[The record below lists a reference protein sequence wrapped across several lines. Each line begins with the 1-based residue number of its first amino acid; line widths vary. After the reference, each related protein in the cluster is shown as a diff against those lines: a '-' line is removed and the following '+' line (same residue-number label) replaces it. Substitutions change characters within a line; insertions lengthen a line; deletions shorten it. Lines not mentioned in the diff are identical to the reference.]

1 MIEKTLDVTELPVAK
16 TVKDGDQLLLVRPNG
31 DGTKT
36 AMRID
41 GAVLKQTKV
50 KKKVQEQYV
59 IGRVVRPRA
68 CDQGHMVNWYVF
80 GTIDD
85 GGKFIAT
92 IPIQGKII
100 RNNFVYVEKVYIK
113 FEWESENS
121 YSEKALD
128 EQSISFN
135 GQFCICRVPI
145 NYADVVYF
153 KEYGP
158 LVIGIRVDNYEVGL
172 DGRFLAVWLSLR
184 CAPKNIKTASTYH
197 WFEGGYRQY
206 RPVDGDRQFL
216 ANNIDFEARSFS
228 DVFDALR
235 HEAIICKKM
244 CHWNSLG
251 EGKRNADSGYLG
263 RLIFKR
269 LRFSPH
275 KELTIGQH
283 SHAKNVGGLYRAI
296 PIYSICKTK
305 GRPVYFYVRKI
316 VRKLSNG
323 KIITIRSIEWK

>member
-1 MIEKTLDVTELPVAK
+1 MIENKLDVTELPVAE

-41 GAVLKQTKV
+41 GAVLKPPKV

-59 IGRVVRPRA
+59 IGRAVRPQA

-85 GGKFIAT
+85 GGQFIAI

-100 RNNFVYVEKVYIK
+100 RNNLVYVEKVYIK
-113 FEWESENS
+113 FEWDSENR

-128 EQSISFN
+128 EQSISPN

-145 NYADVVYF
+145 NYEDVPQY

-158 LVIGIRVDNYEVGL
+158 LVIGIRVDKYEVGL
-172 DGRFLAVWLSLR
+172 DGRFLAVWLSCR
-184 CAPKNIKTASTYH
+184 CAPKNIKTASTHH

-206 RPVDGDRQFL
+206 RPIDGDRQFL
-216 ANNIDFEARSFS
+216 ANNIDFEAISFS
-228 DVFDALR
+228 DVFYDLR
-235 HEAIICKKM
+235 YEAIICKKM
-244 CHWNSLG
+244 CHWNSPG
-251 EGKRNADSGYLG
+251 EGKRNRESGYLK

-269 LRFSPH
+269 LRFSPDE
-275 KELTIGQH
+275 ELPIGQY

-323 KIITIRSIEWK
+323 KIITIRRIEWK